1 MYLMNRIRGMVEIGY
16 IIDDSVLNASDALYY
31 GIGQRGSGPENSGN
45 RYMEVA
51 K

>member
-16 IIDDSVLNASDALYY
+16 IIDDSVLNASDALY
-31 GIGQRGSGPENSGN
+31 GIGQRGSRLENPGN

>member
-1 MYLMNRIRGMVEIGY
+1 MVEIGY

-31 GIGQRGSGPENSGN
+31 GIGQRGSRLENPGN